1 MSMYPWFFWNFPVQ
15 YFSLLGAIYTIV
27 LLSKGEILSHRLKIS
42 STIFLF
48 FVLYQWIDKYNNF
61 FSHIESL
68 SNWIIFLGI
77 FSLKEEFRAEI
88 ISFITKWFSIL
99 LGVSLFFYIIHNL
112 GVSLPSASIQR
123 ANALNSYTNYYF
135 FLSIDGQMR
144 FQSIFLEPGHMTMG
158 LAPLLFLNRYNYRN
172 KYVIILLLAQLF
184 SFSLAGYIV
193 MAIGYTYV
201 VLFSSQNNR
210 FWKIVLPVLIFSV
223 FLYLV
228 QLIYSDD
235 LFNDLIMA
243 RLEWTGTS
251 IAGDDRSG
259 DYLDYVYDRVC
270 NSSSK
275 WTGEEWISEKSEKGV
290 AGFKLYFVM
299 YGIIG
304 TLLCIISYIKAVFIS
319 RSNLIWKAG
328 LLLILFLLLYQNAY
342 PLWWCLLI
350 QLVLGL
356 SYLKS
361 TERNRI

>member
-1 MSMYPWFFWNFPVQ
+1 MYPWFFWNFPVQ
-15 YFSLLGAIYTIV
+15 YFSPLGAIYTIV
-27 LLSKGEILSHRLKIS
+27 LLFKGEILSHRLKIS

-77 FSLKEEFRAEI
+77 FSIKEEFRAEI

-112 GVSLPSASIQR
+112 GVSLPSGSIQR
-123 ANALNSYTNYYF
+123 ANALKSFTNYYF

-144 FQSIFLEPGHMTMG
+144 FQSIFFEPGHMTMG

-259 DYLDYVYDRVC
+259 DYLDYVYDRVR